1 MPGKWSALRRGA
13 QFVRRYGPR
22 AIVAGAKIANFVKG
36 GLRAALSRRIV
47 RKALSKRKTSAY
59 RVGRG
64 GSNTIKG
71 NPTGV
76 ATLSNWSIYKKPT
89 SQVSL
94 MKKAG
99 ATNVYVDQQTL
110 RIDAAS
116 GFQEHGFFV
125 HCENNMLY
133 NTLLSIPGG
142 AVTAAGYGQPFNRF
156 VLENYASE
164 MLFSNATNVALEL
177 EIYDLTLKHDVMS
190 TQTFQQ
196 DLSGGGGS
204 VAIPWNGIPTLAIEA
219 GVALATASYPES
231 GPPYQY
237 QTIGS
242 NPADSVLFNTY
253 YKVAQRKLVQLP
265 QGGTHR
271 HMVRQQL
278 NRVCN
283 RALLSR
289 TFAYGWKGL
298 TCFTYYRVRGYPVSS
313 TETSTVVTTS
323 SGSIDAVMSRRF
335 SYTYITDNTN
345 TLRYTDNL
353 FSIAPGQEAIINVG
367 SGQVDK
373 VQSTT

>member
-13 QFVRRYGPR
+13 QFVRRYGPA
-22 AIVAGAKIANFVKG
+22 AIAAGSKISSFVKG
-36 GLRAALSRRIV
+36 GLKAALSRRIL
-47 RKALSKRKTSAY
+47 RKALAKRKTSAY

-76 ATLSNWSIYKKPT
+76 ATLSNWNIYKKP
-89 SQVSL
+89 SKQVSI

-133 NTLLSIPGG
+133 NTLLNIPGG
-142 AVTAAGYGQPFNRF
+142 AVTSAGNGQPFNRF

-177 EIYDLTLKHDVMS
+177 EIYDLTLKHDILS
-190 TQTFQQ
+190 TQSYLQ
-196 DLSGGGGS
+196 DISGGS
-204 VAIPWNGIPTLAIEA
+204 TVAIAWNGQPTLAVQY
-219 GVALATASYPES
+219 GVMNATASYPES
-231 GPPYQY
+231 GPPFNY

-242 NPADSVLFNTY
+242 NPADSQLFNTFF
-253 YKVAQRKLVQLP
+253 KVAQRKLIQLP

-271 HMVRQQL
+271 HMVKQQL

-289 TFAYGWKGL
+289 TFASGWKGL
-298 TCFTYYRVRGYPVSS
+298 TCYTYYRVRGYPVSS
-313 TETSTVVTTS
+313 SETSNVVTTS
-323 SGSIDAVMSRRF
+323 SCSIDAVMSRRF

-353 FSIAPGQEAIINVG
+353 FSIAPGSEAIINVG

-373 VQSTT
+373 VQSAS